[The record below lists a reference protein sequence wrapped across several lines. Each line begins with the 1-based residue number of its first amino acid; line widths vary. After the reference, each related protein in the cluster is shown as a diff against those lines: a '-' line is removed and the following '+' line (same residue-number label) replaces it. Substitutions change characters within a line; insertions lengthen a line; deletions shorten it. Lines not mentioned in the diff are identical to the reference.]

1 MKMMIYDDE
10 PVEIRATLLIN
21 HESTES
27 GAPKMDHIDHGVQV
41 LCPKTS
47 DVWVT
52 HKWNASLTSVYLELI
67 Y

>member
-41 LCPKTS
+41 LCPETS
-47 DVWVT
+47 DV
-52 HKWNASLTSVYLELI
+52 
-67 Y
+67 